1 MPREAAAAA
10 SAPSAGP
17 TWRALWR
24 DAAEGLR
31 ALAARPVLRALAGIE
46 VLLAFAM
53 ALGGTSYMIYVSRDV
68 GLPTGQLG
76 LIFALGGLG
85 SVLGAGVA
93 PWLGRTIAPGR
104 TMAVG
109 LAAYALGAAFIPL
122 AVGAGWAAVAW
133 LVAHQIIGDAGHTLY
148 NIHDRTLRQTAVS
161 AEWLAR
167 IDAGIRSAGQ
177 FATLAGA
184 LIGGA
189 LGTAFGARSVL
200 GLAAGTAAA
209 AMMLALL
216 RLKLLS
222 SVASPVR

>member
-1 MPREAAAAA
+1 MAAAA
-10 SAPSAGP
+10 STSGAAPA
-17 TWRALWR
+17 WQALWH

-109 LAAYALGAAFIPL
+109 LAAYAW
-122 AVGAGWAAVAW
+122 V
-133 LVAHQIIGDAGHTLY
+133 Q
-148 NIHDRTLRQTAVS
+148 
-161 AEWLAR
+161 
-167 IDAGIRSAGQ
+167 RSSRWRWGQ
-177 FATLAGA
+177 
-184 LIGGA
+184 GGPP
-189 LGTAFGARSVL
+189 
-200 GLAAGTAAA
+200 
-209 AMMLALL
+209 
-216 RLKLLS
+216 
-222 SVASPVR
+222 SPG